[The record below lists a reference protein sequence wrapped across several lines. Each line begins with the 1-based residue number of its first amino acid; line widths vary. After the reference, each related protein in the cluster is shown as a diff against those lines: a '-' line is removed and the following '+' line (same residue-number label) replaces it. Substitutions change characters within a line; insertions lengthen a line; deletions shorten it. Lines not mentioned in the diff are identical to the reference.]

1 MDGFELEFEKEAI
14 GYVANKALELKTGAR
29 GIRTI
34 METRMTELMYDL
46 PDPKVY
52 EKVIITKD
60 FMEKGAEP
68 KLIRRVETEPK
79 ESVG

>member
-1 MDGFELEFEKEAI
+1 MDGFELEFDKDAI
-14 GYVANKALELKTGAR
+14 GYVASKALELKTGAR

-60 FMEKGAEP
+60 FMEKGSAPTLIKRAE
-68 KLIRRVETEPK
+68 VEPK
-79 ESVG
+79 ENAG